1 MNSFSERLASV
12 DWQALNASYIARWL
26 ADLASDD
33 RSVRLGAYNNLE
45 AKVIDIGSESWES
58 YGPIKE
64 LLTTDV
70 PLLLPQ
76 FLIQLLEDTS
86 VQGKE
91 NILMLLTDLANK
103 IYLDIDK
110 LKSAGDRTKAYRIYE
125 AVQKGIPLYQRLYET
140 SDDKEVKQAASELL
154 HLLGKDSIDP

>member
-1 MNSFSERLASV
+1 MSSFSEHLGSV
-12 DWQALNASYIARWL
+12 DWQALNATHVAMWL
-26 ADLASDD
+26 IDLASDD
-33 RSVRLGAYNNLE
+33 RNIRLSAYNNLE

-58 YGPIKE
+58 YGPIEE
-64 LLTTDV
+64 LLTSDV

-91 NILMLLTDLANK
+91 NVLMLLTDLANK

-110 LKSAGDRTKAYRIYE
+110 LKDEGDRAKAYRIYE
-125 AVQKGIPLYQRLYET
+125 AVQIGSPLYQKLYKT

-154 HLLGKDSIDP
+154 HLLGRDPIDL